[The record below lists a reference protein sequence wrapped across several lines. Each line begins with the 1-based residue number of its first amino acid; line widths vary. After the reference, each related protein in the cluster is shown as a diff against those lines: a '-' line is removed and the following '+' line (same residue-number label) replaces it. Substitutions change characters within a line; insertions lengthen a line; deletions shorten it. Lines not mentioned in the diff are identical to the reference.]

1 MLSAALEHRD
11 ANASV
16 MKFFY
21 DLLHAGRTREDNPDF
36 EARAHLI
43 KSLHSE
49 YGGKLVDSLVRA
61 AVTTL
66 PSYTYHDIGDVI
78 HECLQHDRVWHKLC
92 W

>member
-1 MLSAALEHRD
+1 
-11 ANASV
+11 

-36 EARAHLI
+36 EARSHLI

-78 HECLQHDRVWHKLC
+78 HECLQHDRVWYAGC
-92 W
+92 TV

>member
-1 MLSAALEHRD
+1 MEYINLCLIFML
-11 ANASV
+11 
-16 MKFFY
+16 Y
-21 DLLHAGRTREDNPDF
+21 RTKEDNPDF
-36 EARAHLI
+36 EARSHLI

-78 HECLQHDRVWHKLC
+78 HECLQHDRVC
-92 W
+92 QYVRVE